1 MRIIKTKNMKKI
13 AFKSPAMRIIAVS
26 GTQLMA
32 ASAGVQA
39 TGLGNTPAE
48 GLTYSNAGGDISSA
62 W

>member
-1 MRIIKTKNMKKI
+1 MKKI